1 MELTE
6 LPADL
11 ASFVEHAL
19 ASGTYP
25 SAEAL
30 IADAVRVLRD
40 QGQTQHS
47 CHQPPT
53 HPMWL

>member
-11 ASFVEHAL
+11 ASCVEHAL

-30 IADAVRVLRD
+30 IADVGRRRTNA
-40 QGQTQHS
+40 TA
-47 CHQPPT
+47 
-53 HPMWL
+53 